1 MKFVDE
7 ANIRVEAGNGGPGCL
22 SFRREKFI
30 PFGGPDGADGGDGG
44 SVILVAEASLN
55 TLIDFHY
62 ERRYRAESGKPGA
75 GKQCTGAH
83 GADRIVPVPVGTL
96 VSDVATGEVIGDL
109 TRPGQRLLVAKG
121 GYHGIGNLRFKSSV
135 NRAPRQTT
143 PGYPGEKR
151 DIKLELKL
159 LADVGLLGLPNAGKS
174 TFIRAVSA
182 ARPKVADYPFTTLVP
197 NLGVVKVGPGRSFVV
212 ADIPGIIEGASEG
225 AGLGLR
231 FLKHL
236 SRNRVLLHLVDIE
249 PLDGSDPIAAVDA
262 IVNELHAYNP
272 ELAQLP
278 RWLVLNKLDLLLP
291 EDAEQRCQ
299 QILQQLDWQGPVF
312 RISGLE
318 RQGTEQLCQALM
330 TFLEANPL
338 PEQTDDEPVFTP
350 NFDKLA
356 ETEPDIDV
364 WDGEDDWE
372 DDDWDDEDA
381 QDEELDDSDEQDLE
395 SEDKP

>member
-44 SVILVAEASLN
+44 SVILLADASLN
-55 TLIDFHY
+55 TLIDFHF

-83 GADRIVPVPVGTL
+83 GADRIVQVPVGTL
-96 VSDVATGEVIGDL
+96 VTDVATGEVIGDL

-249 PLDGSDPIAAVDA
+249 PLDGSDPVESVQA
-262 IVNELHAYNP
+262 IVNEIQAYNP
-272 ELAQLP
+272 ELALLP

-291 EDAEQRCQ
+291 DDAEQRCQ
-299 QILQQLDWQGPVF
+299 QILSQLDWQGPVF

-318 RQGTEQLCQALM
+318 RQGTDQLCQALM

-338 PEQTDDEPVFTP
+338 PEQTDDEPVFSP
-350 NFDKLA
+350 NFDKLD
-356 ETEPDIDV
+356 EPEPTEDWQDE
-364 WDGEDDWE
+364 WDDE
-372 DDDWDDEDA
+372 DWDDED
-381 QDEELDDSDEQDLE
+381 LDDDLDDEDDLDDQDADTQE
-395 SEDKP
+395 PVK

>member
-350 NFDKLA
+350 NFDKLT
-356 ETEPDIDV
+356 ETEPDGDV

-381 QDEELDDSDEQDLE
+381 QDEEFDDSDEQDLE